1 MQKNWFAIFND
12 HLLNSIVNQKEC
24 QLAEN
29 PKRKSRPKLKP
40 KPKSRLSKKI
50 KKKTK
55 TNKKAVLARENTKDI
70 RRMIQERRNSVHQSL
85 QNKDEQIDYEN
96 LLPYNFGT
104 LNEGNVKIQYL
115 FGKFW
120 LISDFL
126 STSPAKEE
134 TPFDV
139 LINKP

>member
-85 QNKDEQIDYEN
+85 QNKDEQNVLHIATATFQWKIIREFARKAFIQTAKIIDEYER
-96 LLPYNFGT
+96 
-104 LNEGNVKIQYL
+104 L
-115 FGKFW
+115 F
-120 LISDFL
+120 LVMSANTTYI
-126 STSPAKEE
+126 
-134 TPFDV
+134 
-139 LINKP
+139 